1 MDAKSEF
8 TEECKMAGAMQISLE
23 EIISMLLQRVEL
35 LSANDENNKTKQ
47 NIIFRV
53 LYKKGFITDDDIKES
68 VREEY
73 KMLKSLGAIQEE
85 PAEEMYETITD
96 NILQW
101 IKGDIE
107 GIKQAVADYEK
118 KMQQYAKEEAAKKPK
133 IEVAGAN
140 VLNQLDAAASKK
152 GKLII

>member
-1 MDAKSEF
+1 
-8 TEECKMAGAMQISLE
+8 MAGAMQISLE